1 MYITYRSIDY
11 NNFKWHWLVTVLFMA
26 TADLR
31 WKVCA
36 FGIHWWAPKE
46 PIPVTRMYILAPQPQ
61 QPWPWLW
68 SLDFRQLVG
77 LKLLVECWFPTK
89 LKTVGQVLLLWVNLV
104 SALPPLEITFFESL
118 DLPRSMSATRR
129 VGFLPLLR
137 AAVVSFLALFFRA
150 WWNALELPL
159 VFPGRFFFHQK
170 TQIFI
175 LAFAKQ
181 PAEKAGWMFQWMT
194 QLSRVGST
202 LLDAWSVTNSQR
214 WGCNQSVKSCSM
226 NQE

>member
-1 MYITYRSIDY
+1 
-11 NNFKWHWLVTVLFMA
+11 MA

-89 LKTVGQVLLLWVNLV
+89 LKNSRNQVLLLWVNLV
-104 SALPPLEITFFESL
+104 SALPPLKESFL
-118 DLPRSMSATRR
+118 NHWICPRSMSATRR
-129 VGFLPLLR
+129 VGFLPLLG

-150 WWNALELPL
+150 WWSPWSCRV

-170 TQIFI
+170 RRFSSKGLLQR
-175 LAFAKQ
+175 KGR
-181 PAEKAGWMFQWMT
+181 K
-194 QLSRVGST
+194 SRLDVPVDDSIESGRIDPVGR
-202 LLDAWSVTNSQR
+202 LVCVTNSQR
-214 WGCNQSVKSCSM
+214 WGWNQSVKSCAM

>member
-1 MYITYRSIDY
+1 
-11 NNFKWHWLVTVLFMA
+11 MA

-77 LKLLVECWFPTK
+77 LKLLVDCWFPTK
-89 LKTVGQVLLLWVNLV
+89 LKNSRSGFIAVGKSRFGSSSTQG
-104 SALPPLEITFFESL
+104 IIFESL
-118 DLPRSMSATRR
+118 DLPKEHVCHEEWASCH
-129 VGFLPLLR
+129 F
-137 AAVVSFLALFFRA
+137 
-150 WWNALELPL
+150 LELLLFPFSRCFSVFDGSPWSCRV
-159 VFPGRFFFHQK
+159 VFPGRVFFHH

-175 LAFAKQ
+175 QRPFAQQRPKKPVGCSSGWLNWVRSDRPCWTPCLCDQLAEMGME
-181 PAEKAGWMFQWMT
+181 PI
-194 QLSRVGST
+194 S
-202 LLDAWSVTNSQR
+202 
-214 WGCNQSVKSCSM
+214 
-226 NQE
+226 

>member
-1 MYITYRSIDY
+1 
-11 NNFKWHWLVTVLFMA
+11 MA

-89 LKTVGQVLLLWVNLV
+89 LKNSRSGFIAVGKSRFGSSFTGNHM
-104 SALPPLEITFFESL
+104 FESL

-129 VGFLPLLR
+129 GGFLPLLG
-137 AAVVSFLALFFRA
+137 AAVVSFLALFFRV
-150 WWNALELPL
+150 WWSPWSCLWFFRG
-159 VFPGRFFFHQK
+159 VFFSQK

-175 LAFAKQ
+175 QRPLQRKGLK
-181 PAEKAGWMFQWMT
+181 PPVGCSSGMT
-194 QLSRVGST
+194 QLSPVGST
-202 LLDAWSVTNSQR
+202 RTGRMKCDELAEMGMEPIS
-214 WGCNQSVKSCSM
+214 
-226 NQE
+226 

>member
-1 MYITYRSIDY
+1 
-11 NNFKWHWLVTVLFMA
+11 MA

-89 LKTVGQVLLLWVNLV
+89 LKNSRSGFIAVGKSRFGSSSTQG
-104 SALPPLEITFFESL
+104 IIFESL
-118 DLPRSMSATRR
+118 DLPKEHVCHKKSGLLATSWSCCCFLSR
-129 VGFLPLLR
+129 VVFPCLMGRLG
-137 AAVVSFLALFFRA
+137 S
-150 WWNALELPL
+150 LPL

-170 TQIFI
+170 RRFSSKGLLQR
-175 LAFAKQ
+175 KGR
-181 PAEKAGWMFQWMT
+181 K
-194 QLSRVGST
+194 SRLDVPVDDSIESGRIDPVGR
-202 LLDAWSVTNSQR
+202 LVCVTNSQR
-214 WGCNQSVKSCSM
+214 WGWNQSVKSCSM